1 MGQTVRQVRHFYV
14 TDSFSIADGFTPDK
28 HLDTAGSLGEM
39 KAFVN
44 DSKNHLYF
52 EYRGHGGVTR
62 TDIIPLS
69 NIEYLNIASKE
80 DLRLRLKGKKMV
92 LKLPS
97 PVKDMVLTFKLG
109 VTNLLSLSS
118 SDIQYA
124 MVPIVLKAGGTY
136 TESDILKELALSL
149 AKGINRALFNTVEV
163 LLSDDDTLTA
173 VGTTLTLVTSTTSA
187 SSLSG
192 TYKGLVLREA
202 KPLGWSPYNR
212 LARID
217 FDFSVSIDEF
227 IDGVVTIVNAPFDY
241 TKPENYVG
249 NGIQVKDDEYFYL
262 MGRGN
267 VYGLNPNYVASSEG
281 VADINKEYDVLNIHY
296 SYIDNGVSFYKSD
309 KDITIAGK
317 KAELEK
323 LVTAL
328 KGAKDTNYV
337 APTAPK
343 KGATLEEC

>member
-14 TDSFSIADGFTPDK
+14 AESFSVADGFTPDK

-62 TDIIPLS
+62 SDLIPLS

-92 LKLPS
+92 LKLPN

-109 VTNLLSLSS
+109 VTKLLSLSD

-124 MVPIVLKAGGTY
+124 IVPVVLKAGGTY
-136 TESDILKELALSL
+136 TESDILKELAVSL
-149 AKGINRALFNTVEV
+149 AKGISRSLFNTVDV
-163 LLSDDDTLTA
+163 LLTDDDTLTA
-173 VGTTLTLVTSTTSA
+173 VGTTLTPVKSNTSVA
-187 SSLSG
+187 SLTG

-202 KPLGWSPYNR
+202 KPLSWSPYNR
-212 LARID
+212 LNRID
-217 FDFSVSIDEF
+217 FDFSVSINEPV
-227 IDGVVTIVNAPFDY
+227 DGVVTIVNAPFDY
-241 TKPENYVG
+241 TKPENFVG
-249 NGIQVKDDEYFYL
+249 NGIQIKDDEYFYL

-267 VYGLNPNYVASSEG
+267 VYGLNPDYVAPSEG
-281 VADINKEYDVLNIHY
+281 VAKLDQEYDVLNIHY
-296 SYIDNGVSFYKSD
+296 SYVDNGVSFYKSD

-317 KAELEK
+317 KTELEA

-328 KGAKDTNYV
+328 KGAKETTYV